1 VIAPLPSFD
10 HLATMSDD
18 IGTFEHAVHTAARR
32 YEGYCTDDMARLL
45 VAVAREPQ
53 PGPVAIDLGR
63 MAFRFVADAQGV
75 SGRVRNRR
83 AAGGRWSGRRG
94 VEDCWGRSVW
104 AFGTAARR
112 AVDVGMRQSAMSC
125 FRRGAQQR
133 SPWPRAMAFAALG
146 AAEVL
151 AVDPGHD
158 IARALL
164 TDTPAIIGPASMAP
178 GWPWPE
184 PRLSYANAV
193 LPDAL
198 IAAGDLLARPDI
210 VEDGLTMLRWLLA
223 RETVDG
229 HLSPTA
235 VGGAGP
241 DDRAPAF
248 DQQPIEVAAMAEAC
262 ARAAAVT
269 GDSGW
274 RAGIELACGWFLGA
288 NDVGVVMWDPRTG
301 GGYDGLQVTGPNLN
315 QGTESTLALIATL
328 QHARQLQPTFVG

>member
-1 VIAPLPSFD
+1 
-10 HLATMSDD
+10 M
-18 IGTFEHAVHTAARR
+18 
-32 YEGYCTDDMARLL
+32 
-45 VAVAREPQ
+45 
-53 PGPVAIDLGR
+53 
-63 MAFRFVADAQGV
+63 
-75 SGRVRNRR
+75 
-83 AAGGRWSGRRG
+83 
-94 VEDCWGRSVW
+94 W

-112 AVDVGMRQSAMSC
+112 APDEAMRQSAMSH
-125 FRRGAQQR
+125 FGRGAQQR

-151 AVDPGHD
+151 AVDPRHD
-158 IARALL
+158 TARALL
-164 TDTPAIIGPASMAP
+164 SDTATIIGPPGTAA

-198 IAAGDLLARPDI
+198 IAAGDLLARPDV

-248 DQQPIEVAAMAEAC
+248 DQQPIEVAAMADAC

-301 GGYDGLQVTGPNLN
+301 GGYDGLQVTGANLN

-328 QHARQLQPTFVG
+328 QHARELQPTVV

>member
-1 VIAPLPSFD
+1 
-10 HLATMSDD
+10 
-18 IGTFEHAVHTAARR
+18 
-32 YEGYCTDDMARLL
+32 
-45 VAVAREPQ
+45 
-53 PGPVAIDLGR
+53 
-63 MAFRFVADAQGV
+63 
-75 SGRVRNRR
+75 
-83 AAGGRWSGRRG
+83 
-94 VEDCWGRSVW
+94 
-104 AFGTAARR
+104 
-112 AVDVGMRQSAMSC
+112 
-125 FRRGAQQR
+125 
-133 SPWPRAMAFAALG
+133 MAFAALG

-151 AVDPGHD
+151 AVDPDHD
-158 IARALL
+158 TARALL
-164 TDTPAIIGPASMAP
+164 SDTATIIGPAGTAP

-198 IAAGDLLARPDI
+198 IAAGDLLARPDV

-248 DQQPIEVAAMAEAC
+248 DQQPIEVAAMADAC

-328 QHARQLQPTFVG
+328 QHARQLQPTVV